1 MGAGSASAGGPD
13 GGPNEMMLGQWHDGF
28 PWVMLTLPGLNGPL
42 SVEFIVD
49 TGFNGDLAL
58 PEIVIRQLD
67 TAILESR
74 LIQLA
79 GAFQQ
84 RSCYYE
90 LVLDWE
96 GELRSIE
103 VLALNGNPLIGNDLW
118 KDQALQAEN
127 TDGGEVLF
135 EPL

>member
-74 LIQLA
+74 LI
-79 GAFQQ
+79 
-84 RSCYYE
+84 
-90 LVLDWE
+90 
-96 GELRSIE
+96 
-103 VLALNGNPLIGNDLW
+103 
-118 KDQALQAEN
+118 
-127 TDGGEVLF
+127 
-135 EPL
+135 